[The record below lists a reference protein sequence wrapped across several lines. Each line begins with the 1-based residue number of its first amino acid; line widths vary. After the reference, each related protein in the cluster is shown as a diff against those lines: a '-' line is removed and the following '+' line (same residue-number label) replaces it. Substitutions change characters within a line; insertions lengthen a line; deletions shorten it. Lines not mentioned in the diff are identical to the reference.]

1 MAKLTLNDVT
11 TGYQS
16 TTAANTNNTLIEA
29 ALENTVS
36 RDGTAPNTMT
46 GSLDMNGQNIL
57 NLGNPIAIE
66 GWVWEGP
73 WATTTAYIIGDVVEN
88 SGTSYICILAHTS
101 GTFSTDLSNV
111 KWQLIATANLP
122 TQTSHN
128 GKYLTTNGTSADWT
142 TLPTYPTS
150 AIPAGTVMLFWQ
162 ANAPTGWTKITS
174 QNDKAFRVVSGTGGG
189 TGGSVAFE
197 TAFASQT
204 TSGTTS
210 AISLTTAQMPAHS
223 HSVISKAEDD
233 STIRPIWNSQGGVA
247 GAHYSGTDTTRTS
260 DARRQIIGN
269 TGGGATHSHTFSGSA
284 INLDVSYINIILCS
298 KD

>member
-29 ALENTVS
+29 ALENTIS

-57 NLGNPIAIE
+57 NLGNPIVVE
-66 GWVWEGP
+66 GWDWKGP

-111 KWQLIATANLP
+111 KWQLVATANLP

-204 TSGTTS
+204 PSGTTD
-210 AISLTTAQMPAHS
+210 AIALTVAQIPAHT
-223 HSVISKAEDD
+223 HTGGINTSVAGV
-233 STIRPIWNSQGGVA
+233 QGGAQTYTATSTSVA
-247 GAHYSGTDTTRTS
+247 
-260 DARRQIIGN
+260 
-269 TGGGATHSHTFSGSA
+269 TGSAGSGATHSHAFTGSA
-284 INLDVSYINIILCS
+284 INLDVSYIDIILCS
-298 KD
+298 KDS

>member
-57 NLGNPIAIE
+57 NLGNPIVVE
-66 GWVWEGP
+66 GWDWKGP

-111 KWQLIATANLP
+111 KWQLVATANLP

-128 GKYLTTNGTSADWT
+128 GKYLTTNGSSAAWT

-204 TSGTTS
+204 PSGTTD
-210 AISLTTAQMPAHS
+210 AIALTVAQMPAHTHLS
-223 HSVISKAEDD
+223 WLG
-233 STIRPIWNSQGGVA
+233 TNSGAA
-247 GAHYSGTDTTRTS
+247 GASSGMLVGSPSLNKQTS
-260 DARRQIIGN
+260 S
-269 TGGGATHSHTFSGSA
+269 TGSGATHSHAFTGNA

>member
-57 NLGNPIAIE
+57 NLGNPITIE

-73 WATTTAYIIGDVVEN
+73 WATTTAYVIGDVVEN

-111 KWQLIATANLP
+111 KWQLVATANLP
-122 TQTSHN
+122 TQTSHS
-128 GKYLTTNGTSADWT
+128 GKYLTTNGSSAAWT

-197 TAFASQT
+197 TAFQAHSP
-204 TSGTTS
+204 SGTTN
-210 AISLTTAQMPAHS
+210 AIALTVAQMPAH
-223 HSVISKAEDD
+223 HHTGAV
-233 STIRPIWNSQGGVA
+233 NSPVAGLQGGAQGYV
-247 GAHYSGTDTTRTS
+247 GSTGTVNS
-260 DARRQIIGN
+260 AQM
-269 TGGGATHSHTFSGSA
+269 GGGGTHSHAFTGNS

>member
-16 TTAANTNNTLIEA
+16 TAAANENNTLIEA

-57 NLGNPIAIE
+57 NLGNPITIE
-66 GWVWEGP
+66 GWVWKGP
-73 WATTTAYIIGDVVEN
+73 WATTTAYVIGDVVEN

-204 TSGTTS
+204 PSGTTD
-210 AISLTTAQMPAHS
+210 AIALTVAQIPAHT
-223 HSVISKAEDD
+223 HTGGINTSVAGV
-233 STIRPIWNSQGGVA
+233 QGGAQTYTATSTSVA
-247 GAHYSGTDTTRTS
+247 
-260 DARRQIIGN
+260 
-269 TGGGATHSHTFSGSA
+269 TGSAGSGATHSHAFTGSA
-284 INLDVSYINIILCS
+284 INLDVSYIDIILCS
-298 KD
+298 KDS

>member
-1 MAKLTLNDVT
+1 MAKLTLNDIT

-57 NLGNPIAIE
+57 NLGNPIVVE
-66 GWVWEGP
+66 GWDWKGP

-111 KWQLIATANLP
+111 KWQLVATANLP

-204 TSGTTS
+204 PSGTTD
-210 AISLTTAQMPAHS
+210 AIALTIAQMPAHTHAHGAS
-223 HSVISKAEDD
+223 D
-233 STIRPIWNSQGGVA
+233 GVA
-247 GAHYSGTDTTRTS
+247 GLQGGNQGKVGHSGGGTLTGS
-260 DARRQIIGN
+260 
-269 TGGGATHSHTFSGSA
+269 TGGGATHSHAFTGNS
-284 INLDVSYINIILCS
+284 INLDVSYIDIILCS
-298 KD
+298 KDS

>member
-16 TTAANTNNTLIEA
+16 TAAANENNTLIEA

-57 NLGNPIAIE
+57 NLGNPIVVE
-66 GWVWEGP
+66 GWDWKGP
-73 WATTTAYIIGDVVEN
+73 WATTTAYVIGDVVEN

-204 TSGTTS
+204 PSGTTD
-210 AISLTTAQMPAHS
+210 AIALTVAQIPAHT
-223 HSVISKAEDD
+223 HTGGINTSVAGV
-233 STIRPIWNSQGGVA
+233 QGGAQTYTATSTSVA
-247 GAHYSGTDTTRTS
+247 
-260 DARRQIIGN
+260 
-269 TGGGATHSHTFSGSA
+269 TGSAGSGATHSHAFTGSA
-284 INLDVSYINIILCS
+284 INLDVSYIDIILCS
-298 KD
+298 KDS

>member
-1 MAKLTLNDVT
+1 MAKLTLTDVT

-16 TTAANTNNTLIEA
+16 TAAVNANNALIEA

-36 RDGTAPNTMT
+36 RDGTTPNTMT

-66 GWVWEGP
+66 GWVWTGP

-111 KWQLIATANLP
+111 KWQLVATANLP

-204 TSGTTS
+204 PSGTTD
-210 AISLTTAQMPAHS
+210 AIALTTAQMPSHS
-223 HSVISKAEDD
+223 HTYGNGQQGRGASLPHVVGSDD
-233 STIRPIWNSQGGVA
+233 GAAAGG
-247 GAHYSGTDTTRTS
+247 SWSTRT
-260 DARRQIIGN
+260 
-269 TGGGATHSHTFSGSA
+269 TGSGATHSHAFTGSA
-284 INLDVSYINIILCS
+284 INLDVSYIDIILCS
-298 KD
+298 KDS

>member
-29 ALENTVS
+29 ALENTIS

-57 NLGNPIAIE
+57 NLGNPIVVE
-66 GWVWEGP
+66 GWDWKGP
-73 WATTTAYIIGDVVEN
+73 WATSTAYIIGDVVEN

-111 KWQLIATANLP
+111 KWQLVATANLP

-128 GKYLTTNGTSADWT
+128 GKYLTTNGSSAAWT

-204 TSGTTS
+204 PSGTTD
-210 AISLTTAQMPAHS
+210 AIALTIAQMPAHTHNFTAS
-223 HSVISKAEDD
+223 PGEI
-233 STIRPIWNSQGGVA
+233 GGGGGGALQAYNAVA
-247 GAHYSGTDTTRTS
+247 TTS
-260 DARRQIIGN
+260 
-269 TGGGATHSHTFSGSA
+269 TGGGATHSHAFTGSA

>member
-16 TTAANTNNTLIEA
+16 TTAANVNNTLIEA
-29 ALENTVS
+29 ALENTIS

-57 NLGNPIAIE
+57 NLGNPIVVE
-66 GWVWEGP
+66 GWDWKGP
-73 WATTTAYIIGDVVEN
+73 WATSTAYIIGDVVEN

-111 KWQLIATANLP
+111 KWQLVATANLP

-204 TSGTTS
+204 PSGTTS
-210 AISLTTAQMPAHS
+210 ATALTIAQMPAHT
-223 HSVISKAEDD
+223 HGHAATDSVAGL
-233 STIRPIWNSQGGVA
+233 QGGAQGKVGNIA
-247 GAHYSGTDTTRTS
+247 SGSSTTS
-260 DARRQIIGN
+260 V
-269 TGGGATHSHTFSGSA
+269 GGGGTHNHTFTGSA
-284 INLDVSYINIILCS
+284 INLDVSYIDIILCS
-298 KD
+298 KDS

>member
-57 NLGNPIAIE
+57 NLGNPITIE

-73 WATTTAYIIGDVVEN
+73 WATTTAYVIGDVVEN

-111 KWQLIATANLP
+111 KWQLVATANLP

-204 TSGTTS
+204 PSGTTD
-210 AISLTTAQMPAHS
+210 AIALTVAQIPAHT
-223 HSVISKAEDD
+223 HTGGINTSVAGV
-233 STIRPIWNSQGGVA
+233 QGGAQTYTATSTSVA
-247 GAHYSGTDTTRTS
+247 
-260 DARRQIIGN
+260 
-269 TGGGATHSHTFSGSA
+269 TGSAGSGATHSHAFTGSA
-284 INLDVSYINIILCS
+284 INLDVSYIDIILCS
-298 KD
+298 KDS

>member
-16 TTAANTNNTLIEA
+16 TAAVNANNALVEA
-29 ALENTVS
+29 ALENTIS

-57 NLGNPIAIE
+57 NLGNPIVID
-66 GWVWEGP
+66 GWDWTGP
-73 WATTTAYIIGDVVEN
+73 WGTSTVYAVGDVVES
-88 SGTSYICILAHTS
+88 SGTSYICIVAHTS
-101 GTFSTDLSNV
+101 GTFSTDLGNT
-111 KWQLIATANLP
+111 KWQLVATATLP
-122 TQTSHN
+122 TQSSHN
-128 GKYLTTNGTSADWT
+128 GKYLTTNGTSAAWT

-162 ANAPTGWTKITS
+162 ANAPTGWTKVTS
-174 QNDKAFRVVSGTGGG
+174 QNDKAFRVVSGSGGG

-204 TSGTTS
+204 PSGTTD
-210 AISLTTAQMPAHS
+210 AIALTIAQMPAHT
-223 HSVISKAEDD
+223 HPYEARVGEI
-233 STIRPIWNSQGGVA
+233 GGGGG
-247 GAHYSGTDTTRTS
+247 GAFQTGATRTTS
-260 DARRQIIGN
+260 S
-269 TGGGATHSHTFSGSA
+269 TGGGATHSHAFTGSA

>member
-29 ALENTVS
+29 ALENTIS

-57 NLGNPIAIE
+57 NLGNPITIE

-73 WATTTAYIIGDVVEN
+73 WATTTAYVIGDVVEN

-204 TSGTTS
+204 PSGTTD
-210 AISLTTAQMPAHS
+210 AIALTVAQIPAHT
-223 HSVISKAEDD
+223 HTGGINTSVAGV
-233 STIRPIWNSQGGVA
+233 QGGAQTYTATSTSVA
-247 GAHYSGTDTTRTS
+247 
-260 DARRQIIGN
+260 
-269 TGGGATHSHTFSGSA
+269 TGSAGSGATHSHAFTGSA
-284 INLDVSYINIILCS
+284 INLDVSYIDIILCS
-298 KD
+298 KDS

>member
-16 TTAANTNNTLIEA
+16 TAAANENNTLIEA

-57 NLGNPIAIE
+57 NLGNPITIE
-66 GWVWEGP
+66 GWVWKGP

-204 TSGTTS
+204 PSGTTD
-210 AISLTTAQMPAHS
+210 AIALTVAQIPAHT
-223 HSVISKAEDD
+223 HTGGINTSVAGV
-233 STIRPIWNSQGGVA
+233 QGGAQTYTATSTSVA
-247 GAHYSGTDTTRTS
+247 
-260 DARRQIIGN
+260 
-269 TGGGATHSHTFSGSA
+269 TGSAGSGATHSHAFTGSA
-284 INLDVSYINIILCS
+284 INLDVSYIDIILCS
-298 KD
+298 KDS

>member
-29 ALENTVS
+29 ALENTIS

-57 NLGNPIAIE
+57 NLGNPITIE

-73 WATTTAYIIGDVVEN
+73 WATTTAYVIGDVVEN

-111 KWQLIATANLP
+111 KWQLVATANLP

-204 TSGTTS
+204 PSGTTD
-210 AISLTTAQMPAHS
+210 AIALTVAQIPAHT
-223 HSVISKAEDD
+223 HTGGINTSVAGV
-233 STIRPIWNSQGGVA
+233 QGGAQTYTATSTSVA
-247 GAHYSGTDTTRTS
+247 
-260 DARRQIIGN
+260 
-269 TGGGATHSHTFSGSA
+269 TGSAGSGATHSHAFTGSA
-284 INLDVSYINIILCS
+284 INLDVSYIDIILCS
-298 KD
+298 KDS